1 MTAQMPMHAP
11 AHPRY
16 TSAPLILREPYRL
29 LFPLGA
35 LLAWAGVLHWL
46 AFAVGLTLEYRSIF
60 HSLVQ
65 IEGFLACFASGFLM
79 TFIPRRTRSPAAS
92 DIEVALAALLPICTA
107 IFAWLE
113 MWAVSQMFWLA
124 LLIMLAQFALRR
136 FRRAPGSVPPSF
148 VWVPGSLFFGLCG
161 AVLAAVGAARGD
173 DWMWLHDVGRGLVLQ
188 GVFTGLVLGTGTFLL
203 PAITRGEAPRDSTPR
218 DARDRALHLTLIAAF
233 FGSFWLEQLVSVQA
247 GFTLRAVTVL
257 LALLP
262 AKPWIP
268 PALPGLH
275 RRIAWLAQWMLPA
288 GYAFVA
294 AEPDLRRIGLH
305 IVFIGCFAAL
315 VLAVS
320 IHVTWSHSGRAARLH
335 ETPRSLKVMAAL
347 LAAALIARLLVDLDP
362 TRLMMWI
369 GVAAAC
375 FLSATIAWAVVLLH
389 GGHKASV

>member
-1 MTAQMPMHAP
+1 MTAQMPLHAP

-16 TSAPLILREPYRL
+16 TSAPLVLREPFRV

-46 AFAVGLTLEYRSIF
+46 AFALGLTLEYRSIF

-92 DIEVALAALLPICTA
+92 PLELALAVTLPVCTA

-113 MWAVSQMFWLA
+113 MWAVSQIFWIT
-124 LLIMLAQFALRR
+124 LLLLLAQFALRR
-136 FRRAPGSVPPSF
+136 FRSAPGSVPPPF
-148 VWVPGSLFFGLCG
+148 VWVPAALFFGLAG

-173 DWMWLHDVGRGLVLQ
+173 EGMWIHDVGRGLVLQ
-188 GVFTGLVLGTGTFLL
+188 GVFSGLVLGTGAFLL
-203 PAITRGEAPRDSTPR
+203 PAITRGEAPPDQSRRDS
-218 DARDRALHLTLIAAF
+218 RDRLLHLALIAAF
-233 FGSFWLEQLVSVQA
+233 FASFWVEEIVSVQA
-247 GFTLRAVTVL
+247 GFSLRATVVL
-257 LALLP
+257 LALMP
-262 AKPWIP
+262 ARPWIR

-305 IVFIGCFAAL
+305 VVFIGCFAAL

-347 LAAALIARLLVDLDP
+347 LALALTARMLVDLDP
-362 TRLMMWI
+362 TRLMLWI
-369 GVAAAC
+369 GVAAAS
-375 FLSATIAWAVVLLH
+375 FLAATVAWAVVLL
-389 GGHKASV
+389 GGRESHPI